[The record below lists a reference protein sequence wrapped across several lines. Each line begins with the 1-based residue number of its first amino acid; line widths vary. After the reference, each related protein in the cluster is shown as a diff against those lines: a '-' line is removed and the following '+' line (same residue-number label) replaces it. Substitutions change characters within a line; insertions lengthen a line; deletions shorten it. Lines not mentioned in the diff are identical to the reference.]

1 MHPLPDS
8 KQREVF
14 AIACHIFTPNL
25 MTTRHN
31 SRTRCPSKTKPKP
44 PLLQETATET
54 PDLFEKTNRSAP
66 QSSRFRQFHQQI
78 HTKLNTYPSSDS
90 WRGARLPAGA
100 YKRAEFPAAFPEKK
114 SSKKNPSAANGPR
127 SPGSE
132 NEYSYVK
139 TRGRGAGTSTAEQ
152 RGEPELV
159 GSYRSAAGAGGG
171 RVGEGGNAPLVL
183 EGDERE
189 ALGLHLL
196 LLATPGRRRRRD

>member
-1 MHPLPDS
+1 VHPLPDS

-100 YKRAEFPAAFPEKK
+100 YKRAEFPAAFPEKNQA
-114 SSKKNPSAANGPR
+114 KKIPAPQTGRDPR
-127 SPGSE
+127 E
-132 NEYSYVK
+132 AK
-139 TRGRGAGTSTAEQ
+139 TST
-152 RGEPELV
+152 RTSEP
-159 GSYRSAAGAGGG
+159 ADA
-171 RVGEGGNAPLVL
+171 
-183 EGDERE
+183 ERE
-189 ALGLHLL
+189 PPQRNRGGSPNSSEAIEARRERGW
-196 LLATPGRRRRRD
+196 PGG